1 MTREER
7 KIQREI
13 DFTDW
18 WLREHKMEGAPTYAD
33 AIAWADKTTINKAI
47 DILSD
52 MSNDGHLIDI
62 HNYEEFEKQF
72 IKKMEE

>member
-18 WLREHKMEGAPTYAD
+18 WLIEHKMEGIPTYAD
-33 AIAWADKTTINKAI
+33 AIEWADRTMIKKAI
-47 DILSD
+47 DILID
-52 MSNDGHLIDI
+52 LSNDGCLIDI
-62 HNYEEFEKQF
+62 HNHEEFEKQF
-72 IKKMEE
+72 RKKMEE